1 MEQLRI
7 QLVNGR
13 WTVNGRIYK
22 EMSFLE
28 RDLLDKAIA
37 GLSKEIEFYKSLEDH
52 NYNKSLNSLSVN
64 GYEIVTP
71 EKP

>member
-13 WTVNGRIYK
+13 WTVNGRIYS

-28 RDLLDKAIA
+28 RELLDKAIT
-37 GLSKEIEFYKSLEDH
+37 GLSKEIEYYKSIEDF
-52 NYNKSLNSLSVN
+52 NYNKRLSSLEVN
-64 GYEIVTP
+64 GYEMITIN
-71 EKP
+71 K

>member
-13 WTVNGRIYK
+13 WTVNGRIYS

-28 RDLLDKAIA
+28 RDLLDKAIT
-37 GLSKEIEFYKSLEDH
+37 GLSKEIEYYKSLEDF
-52 NYNKSLNSLSVN
+52 NYNQRLSSLEVN
-64 GYEIVTP
+64 DYEIITIN
-71 EKP
+71 K

>member
-28 RDLLDKAIA
+28 RDLLDKAIN
-37 GLSKEIEFYKSLEDH
+37 GLSKEIEFYKSLEDF

-71 EKP
+71 EKL

>member
-13 WTVNGRIYK
+13 WTVNGRNYS

-28 RDLLDKAIA
+28 RELLDKAIT
-37 GLSKEIEFYKSLEDH
+37 GLSKEIEHFKSIEDANFNKRLSGLE
-52 NYNKSLNSLSVN
+52 VN

-71 EKP
+71 

>member
-13 WTVNGRIYK
+13 WTVNGRIYI

-28 RDLLDKAIA
+28 RELLDKAIT
-37 GLSKEIEFYKSLEDH
+37 GLSKEIEYHKSLEDF
-52 NYNKSLNSLSVN
+52 NYNQRLSGLEVN
-64 GYEIVTP
+64 GYEIIT
-71 EKP
+71 K

>member
-7 QLVNGR
+7 QLVNAR
-13 WTVNGRIYK
+13 WTVNGRNYS

-28 RDLLDKAIA
+28 RELLDKAIT
-37 GLSKEIEFYKSLEDH
+37 GLSKEIEHFKSIEDANFNKRLSGLE
-52 NYNKSLNSLSVN
+52 VN

-71 EKP
+71 

>member
-13 WTVNGRIYK
+13 WTVNGRNYS

-28 RDLLDKAIA
+28 RELLDKAIT
-37 GLSKEIEFYKSLEDH
+37 GLQKEIEHFKSLEDA
-52 NYNKSLNSLSVN
+52 NYNRKLSGLEVN
-64 GYEIVTP
+64 GYEIITIN
-71 EKP
+71 K

>member
-13 WTVNGRIYK
+13 WTVNGRNYS

-28 RDLLDKAIA
+28 RELLDKAIT
-37 GLSKEIEFYKSLEDH
+37 GLQKEIEHFKSIEDA
-52 NYNKSLNSLSVN
+52 NYNRKLSGLEVN

-71 EKP
+71 

>member
-22 EMSFLE
+22 EMSFRE

-37 GLSKEIEFYKSLEDH
+37 GLSKEIAFEKSLEDH
-52 NYNKSLNSLSVN
+52 NYNKSLNSLNVN

-71 EKP
+71 EKQ

>member
-13 WTVNGRIYK
+13 WTVNGRTYS

-28 RDLLDKAIA
+28 RELLDKAIT
-37 GLSKEIEFYKSLEDH
+37 GLSKEIEHFKSIEDA
-52 NYNKSLNSLSVN
+52 NYNRKLSGLEVN

-71 EKP
+71 

>member
-37 GLSKEIEFYKSLEDH
+37 GLSKEIEFYKSLEDF
-52 NYNKSLNSLSVN
+52 NYNKSLNSLNVN

-71 EKP
+71 EKQ

>member
-7 QLVNGR
+7 QLVNAR
-13 WTVNGRIYK
+13 WTVNGRIYS

-28 RDLLDKAIA
+28 RELLDKAIT
-37 GLSKEIEFYKSLEDH
+37 GLQKEIEHFKSIEDANFNKRLSGLE
-52 NYNKSLNSLSVN
+52 VN

-71 EKP
+71 

>member
-13 WTVNGRIYK
+13 WTVNGRIYS

-28 RDLLDKAIA
+28 RDLLDKAIT
-37 GLSKEIEFYKSLEDH
+37 GLSKEIEYYKSLEDF
-52 NYNKSLNSLSVN
+52 NYNQRLSSLEVN
-64 GYEIVTP
+64 DYEIVEP
-71 EKP
+71 NKN

>member
-13 WTVNGRIYK
+13 WTVNGRNYS

-28 RDLLDKAIA
+28 RELLDKAIT
-37 GLSKEIEFYKSLEDH
+37 GLQKEIEHFKSLEDA
-52 NYNKSLNSLSVN
+52 NFNKRLSGLEVN

-71 EKP
+71 

>member
-1 MEQLRI
+1 
-7 QLVNGR
+7 
-13 WTVNGRIYK
+13 
-22 EMSFLE
+22 MSFLE

-37 GLSKEIEFYKSLEDH
+37 GLSKEIEFYKSLEDF

-71 EKP
+71 EKQ

>member
-13 WTVNGRIYK
+13 WTVNGRNYS

-28 RDLLDKAIA
+28 RELLDKAIS
-37 GLSKEIEFYKSLEDH
+37 GLSKEIEYFKSIEDL
-52 NYNKSLNSLSVN
+52 NYNKRLAELEVN
-64 GYEIVTP
+64 GFEILTIN
-71 EKP
+71 K

>member
-13 WTVNGRIYK
+13 WTVNGRIYS

-28 RDLLDKAIA
+28 RELLDKAIT
-37 GLSKEIEFYKSLEDH
+37 GLSKEIEHFKSIEDA
-52 NYNKSLNSLSVN
+52 NYNRKLSTLEVN

-71 EKP
+71 

>member
-13 WTVNGRIYK
+13 WTVNGRIYI

-28 RDLLDKAIA
+28 RELLDKAIT
-37 GLSKEIEFYKSLEDH
+37 GLSKEIEYHKSLEDF
-52 NYNKSLNSLSVN
+52 NYNQRLSVLEVN
-64 GYEIVTP
+64 GYEIIT
-71 EKP
+71 K

>member
-7 QLVNGR
+7 QLVNAR
-13 WTVNGRIYK
+13 WTVNGRIYS

-28 RDLLDKAIA
+28 RELLDKAIT
-37 GLSKEIEFYKSLEDH
+37 GLQKEIEHFKSIEDS
-52 NYNKSLNSLSVN
+52 NYNQRLSGLEVN

-71 EKP
+71 

>member
-13 WTVNGRIYK
+13 WTVNGRIYS

-28 RDLLDKAIA
+28 RELLDKAIT
-37 GLSKEIEFYKSLEDH
+37 GLQKEIEHFKSIEDA
-52 NYNKSLNSLSVN
+52 NYNRKLSGLEVN

-71 EKP
+71 

>member
-13 WTVNGRIYK
+13 WTVNGRIYS

-28 RDLLDKAIA
+28 RELLDKAIT
-37 GLSKEIEFYKSLEDH
+37 GLQKEIEHFKSIEDA
-52 NYNKSLNSLSVN
+52 NYNRKLSTLKVN

-71 EKP
+71 